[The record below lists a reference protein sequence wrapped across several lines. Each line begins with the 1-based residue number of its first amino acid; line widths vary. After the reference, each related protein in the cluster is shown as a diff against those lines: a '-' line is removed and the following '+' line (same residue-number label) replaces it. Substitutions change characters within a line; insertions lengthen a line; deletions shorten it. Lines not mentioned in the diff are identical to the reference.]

1 MNSPIPGPAAGAAV
15 PHYPPAPRRPRV
27 GRLVPLPGV
36 VLRSDPERMTV
47 QHFLQAIAVP
57 VAAMQTLLEVA
68 VETKDAACS
77 AMALGAMASH
87 RDYLAELAADFTLL
101 GELEQDRV
109 QVVAGDHDL
118 TALGADIAERLG
130 AVALRHGSELRAE
143 PRSFLP
149 SSVTCDRGLAL
160 RALDAVLRVA
170 ATRCYPG
177 RIDLGVSFH
186 DGRGAHGPRLCFDLV
201 TNGGGF
207 GDVELGY
214 VFRPFAVVDAAGR
227 PQLGLSI
234 AQRLSEL
241 LGGEL
246 RVLSPGPA
254 TCHYRLAVAAPAAAG
269 AHWRDP
275 LAPTLDLGPVQ

>member
-1 MNSPIPGPAAGAAV
+1 M
-15 PHYPPAPRRPRV
+15 
-27 GRLVPLPGV
+27 PLPGV
-36 VLRSDPERMTV
+36 VLRTDPERATV

-68 VETKDAACS
+68 TETKDAASS

-109 QVVAGDHDL
+109 QVVVAEHDV
-118 TALGADIAERLG
+118 TAFGADLAERLG
-130 AVALRHGSELRAE
+130 ALAQRHGSELRAE

-149 SSVTCDRGLAL
+149 SAVSCDRSLAL

-170 ATRCYPG
+170 ATRCHPG
-177 RIDLGVSFH
+177 RIDLGLSFQ

-214 VFRPFAVVDAAGR
+214 VFRPFTVQDAAGR

-234 AQRLSEL
+234 AQRLCEL

-254 TCHYRLAVAAPAAAG
+254 TCHYRFAFAAPAAAG
-269 AHWRDP
+269 ARWRDP
-275 LAPTLDLGPVQ
+275 LAPALDLGPVL